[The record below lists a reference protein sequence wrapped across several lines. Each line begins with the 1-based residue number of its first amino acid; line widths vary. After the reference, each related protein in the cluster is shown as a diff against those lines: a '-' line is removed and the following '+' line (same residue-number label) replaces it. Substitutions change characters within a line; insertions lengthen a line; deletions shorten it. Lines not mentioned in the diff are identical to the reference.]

1 MRVTGMENSRR
12 AAPRCGFLAGFL
24 AAILLVSLPATPS
37 PAQGLSGR
45 DLPPALSMA
54 GRGWMAVGRLDV
66 AATPGHPQSF
76 CTVTLIA
83 EDRALTAAHCVVDRG
98 TGRSLPASAMQVQL
112 GFQNGRAEA
121 SRRVTRLQVARGV
134 EAALR
139 ADSDGSGLALIPL
152 DLAVLELDS
161 PVRLPQIRPLSPAGL
176 TGGDAMTGGLTGD
189 LGDDPTADTSGRLV
203 DRMIGGRMLSVV
215 SYARGRSQT
224 AGLQEDCQLVTP
236 RHDGSLVLLCDV
248 DNGAS
253 GAPVLL
259 MAEGGPR
266 IVAVVSAKAE
276 LQTAEGRPMQ
286 VALAASLTSH
296 AARDLLQNASGP
308 RHDSGVEHGAQ
319 GVRIRRPGTADS
331 GGSGAR
337 FVRP

>member
-1 MRVTGMENSRR
+1 MRVTGMENSRH
-12 AAPRCGFLAGFL
+12 AAARYRFLAGFL
-24 AAILLVSLPATPS
+24 AAILLMSLPPAPS
-37 PAQGLSGR
+37 SAQGLSGR

-76 CTVTLIA
+76 CTATLIA

-121 SRRVTRLQVARGV
+121 SRRVTGLQVARGV

-176 TGGDAMTGGLTGD
+176 TGGDAMTGGLTDD
-189 LGDDPTADTSGRLV
+189 LGDDSSGRLV

-296 AARDLLQNASGP
+296 AARDLLENATGP
-308 RHDSGVEHGAQ
+308 RHDSGVEHGAR